1 MGKIMTDAREALSFK
16 KVEDG
21 YVFRAPNP
29 WVFGRARYFLVDEA
43 QKAQLLAAMTARSQ
57 LMTGVVLGIAFAVT
71 YGASVAAII
80 FVSGPG
86 EPGIGSFM
94 TMVVMAVVCLFA
106 AIVIA
111 VRPAARR
118 VQPLLADL
126 TPTDQRITA
135 ADRRLA
141 TQNMMSVPAQL
152 MLAASQ
158 AILSAVFFMQAMQKT
173 GGNLA
178 SIFANASAL
187 PSTFAGCCFA
197 FASTCLLFAAVKK
210 FGNRREATVAADRSF
225 RKFLMP
231 TISLS
236 IAIVALGITI
246 YAGHIEGNA
255 VERRQKSVEI
265 SHRQSA
271 LTERIQNL
279 SKRQASVKTRSA
291 ANSARMNI
299 LVNKFNYP
307 TIKCE
312 TGASTDCA
320 ARARQE
326 RQAVEAEIETTRKE
340 SDALRQEAAAQPQ
353 EIAAIRAELA
363 AIQAAMD
370 ANR

>member
-1 MGKIMTDAREALSFK
+1 MTDAREALLFK
-16 KVEDG
+16 KVPDG

-29 WVFGRARYFLVDEA
+29 WVFGRARYFLVNEP
-43 QKAQLLAAMTARSQ
+43 QKAQLLAAVTARSQ
-57 LMTGVVLGIAFAVT
+57 LMSVVMLGIAFAVT
-71 YGASVAAII
+71 YGVSVTAIM
-80 FVSGPG
+80 FVFGPA

-94 TMVVMAVVCLFA
+94 MMVVMAIVTLFA

-111 VRPAARR
+111 ARPAARR

-126 TPTDQRITA
+126 TPTDQRITV

-141 TQNMMSVPAQL
+141 TRNRMSAPAQL
-152 MLAASQ
+152 IVGVSQ
-158 AILSAVFFMQAMQKT
+158 AILSAVLFMQAMQKS

-178 SIFANASAL
+178 SVFANPSAL
-187 PSTFAGCCFA
+187 PSAFAGCCFA
-197 FASTCLLFAAVKK
+197 FASANLLFAAVKK
-210 FGNRREATVAADRSF
+210 FGDPQDATVAADRSF
-225 RKFLMP
+225 RKFLTP
-231 TISLS
+231 AISFA
-236 IAIVALGITI
+236 ITIVALGITI
-246 YAGHIEGNA
+246 YDGHIETKA

-265 SHRQSA
+265 SHRESA
-271 LTERIQNL
+271 PTERIENL

-299 LVNKFNYP
+299 LVNKFNSP

-312 TGASTDCA
+312 TGAPTDCA
-320 ARARQE
+320 TRARQE

-340 SDALRQEAAAQPQ
+340 SDALRQEVAAQPQ